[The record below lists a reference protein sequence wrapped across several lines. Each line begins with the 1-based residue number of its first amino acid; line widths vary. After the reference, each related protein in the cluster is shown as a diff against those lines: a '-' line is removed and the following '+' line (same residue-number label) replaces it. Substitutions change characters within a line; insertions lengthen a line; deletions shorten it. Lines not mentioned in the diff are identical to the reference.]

1 MSLPYL
7 ASQDAGNFLC
17 LLGTPSSPGMS
28 SALQCAKC
36 AKNVYWE
43 NIYCPLSASCKL
55 GPDKSGSP
63 THSLRWRIWQ
73 GPDLPRVEVP
83 HTCILWLKP
92 GFWTYQGV
100 LLSAHL
106 HRITSIWD
114 CILQSWDATVN
125 VVPPQLSE
133 SDHEAANFYFFGNN
147 WLVSDESGRCSARN
161 NSWEGVGVLSCLHT
175 GLNPVASLRGC
186 VIVGIPTAF
195 KSGAK

>member
-17 LLGTPSSPGMS
+17 LLGTSSSPGIS
-28 SALQCAKC
+28 SALQCAKW

-43 NIYCPLSASCKL
+43 NLIYVPECVLQVRTCL
-55 GPDKSGSP
+55 
-63 THSLRWRIWQ
+63 
-73 GPDLPRVEVP
+73 PDLPAP
-83 HTCILWLKP
+83 NTCILWLKP
-92 GFWTYQGV
+92 RYWTYQIV

-133 SDHEAANFYFFGNN
+133 SDQEAANFYIFGNN
-147 WLVSDESGRCSARN
+147 WLVSDESGRCSAWN

-195 KSGAK
+195 KSWAK